1 MPNVKKQF
9 RKLRRNKVC
18 TLPQAPSAQQFEIAF
33 NVISNIN
40 NYKMQSFNSTIE
52 VLPND
57 ELLEVLDLLSG
68 TGGSM
73 LTENKL
79 KRISE
84 YCGEIRT
91 IAGIRNLMSDALN
104 KLQVMFIENVINEYP
119 SSHALVD
126 TRKIKETIKILLA
139 VRAATTSSMS
149 DR

>member
-1 MPNVKKQF
+1 MPTVKKQI
-9 RKLRRNKVC
+9 RKLRRSKVR
-18 TLPQAPSAQQFEIAF
+18 TLQQAPSAQQFEIAF

-40 NYKMQSFNSTIE
+40 NYKIQSFNSSIE

-57 ELLEVLDLLSG
+57 ELLEVLDLLTG
-68 TGGSM
+68 AGGSM
-73 LTENKL
+73 LTEDKL

-91 IAGIRNLMSDALN
+91 IVGIRNLMSDALN

>member
-1 MPNVKKQF
+1 MPTVKTQF
-9 RKLRRNKVC
+9 RKLRRNKVR
-18 TLPQAPSAQQFEIAF
+18 TLQQAPSAQQFEIAF

-40 NYKMQSFNSTIE
+40 NYKIQSFNSSIE

-68 TGGSM
+68 AQGSM
-73 LTENKL
+73 TTENKIR
-79 KRISE
+79 RISE

-91 IAGIRNLMSDALN
+91 SVDIRNLMADALN
-104 KLQVMFIENVINEYP
+104 KLQVLFVENLISEYP
-119 SSHALVD
+119 SSHTLVD

>member
-1 MPNVKKQF
+1 M
-9 RKLRRNKVC
+9 R
-18 TLPQAPSAQQFEIAF
+18 TLQQAPSAQQFEIAF

-40 NYKMQSFNSTIE
+40 NYKIQSFHSSIE

-68 TGGSM
+68 TGGRM

-91 IAGIRNLMSDALN
+91 IVGIRNLMSDALN

>member
-1 MPNVKKQF
+1 MPTVKKQI
-9 RKLRRNKVC
+9 RKLRRNKVRP
-18 TLPQAPSAQQFEIAF
+18 LQQAPSAQQFEIAF

-40 NYKMQSFNSTIE
+40 NYKIQSFNSSIE

-68 TGGSM
+68 AQGSM
-73 LTENKL
+73 TTENKIR
-79 KRISE
+79 RISE

-91 IAGIRNLMSDALN
+91 IVGIRNLMTDALN
-104 KLQVMFIENVINEYP
+104 KLQVIFVENLVSEYP
-119 SSHALVD
+119 SSHTLVD

>member
-1 MPNVKKQF
+1 MPTVKRQF
-9 RKLRRNKVC
+9 RKLRRNKVR
-18 TLPQAPSAQQFEIAF
+18 TLQQAPSAQQFEIAF

-40 NYKMQSFNSTIE
+40 NYKIQSFNSSIE

-57 ELLEVLDLLSG
+57 ELLEVMDLLTG
-68 TGGSM
+68 AGGSM
-73 LTENKL
+73 PTENKL

-91 IAGIRNLMSDALN
+91 IVGIRNLMSDALN
-104 KLQVMFIENVINEYP
+104 KLQVMFIENVVNEYP
-119 SSHALVD
+119 SSHTLVD

-139 VRAATTSSMS
+139 VRAATTSIMS

>member
-1 MPNVKKQF
+1 MPTVKKQI
-9 RKLRRNKVC
+9 RKLRRNKVR
-18 TLPQAPSAQQFEIAF
+18 TLQQAPSAQQFEIAF

-40 NYKMQSFNSTIE
+40 NYKIQSFNSSIE

-57 ELLEVLDLLSG
+57 ELLEVLDLLTG
-68 TGGSM
+68 AGGSM
-73 LTENKL
+73 LTEDKL

-91 IAGIRNLMSDALN
+91 IVGIRNLMADALN
-104 KLQVMFIENVINEYP
+104 KLQVMFIENVVNEYP
-119 SSHALVD
+119 SSHNLVD

>member
-1 MPNVKKQF
+1 MPTVKKQF
-9 RKLRRNKVC
+9 RKLRRNKVR
-18 TLPQAPSAQQFEIAF
+18 TLQQAPSAQQFEIAF

-40 NYKMQSFNSTIE
+40 NYKIQSFHSSIE

-57 ELLEVLDLLSG
+57 ELLEVLDLLTG
-68 TGGSM
+68 AGGSM
-73 LTENKL
+73 LTEDKL

-91 IAGIRNLMSDALN
+91 IVGIRNLMSDALN

>member
-1 MPNVKKQF
+1 MPTVKNHF
-9 RKLRRNKVC
+9 RKLRRNMVR
-18 TLPQAPSAQQFEIAF
+18 TLQQAPSAQQFEIAF

-40 NYKMQSFNSTIE
+40 NYKIQSFNSSIE

-57 ELLEVLDLLSG
+57 ELLEVMDLLTG
-68 TGGSM
+68 AGGSM
-73 LTENKL
+73 LTEDKL

-91 IAGIRNLMSDALN
+91 IVGIRNLMSDALN

>member
-1 MPNVKKQF
+1 M
-9 RKLRRNKVC
+9 R
-18 TLPQAPSAQQFEIAF
+18 TLQQAPSAQQFEIAF

-40 NYKMQSFNSTIE
+40 NYKIQSFNSSIE

-68 TGGSM
+68 TQGSM
-73 LTENKL
+73 TTENKIR
-79 KRISE
+79 RISE

-91 IAGIRNLMSDALN
+91 IVGIRNLMSDALN
-104 KLQVMFIENVINEYP
+104 KLQVMFIENVISEYP